1 MMKKKETALPI
12 HFFTIVLNGE
22 PFIRH
27 HIDVFKRLNFTWH
40 WHIIEGVA
48 DLKHDT
54 GWSVQ
59 FGGRITGELHR
70 NGLSNDGTTEY
81 LNELAQ
87 KFPENITV
95 YRNPKGAFWDGK
107 LEMVNAPL
115 VNINKA
121 CLLWQVDVDE
131 YWTLEQ
137 IDTAHKM
144 FENQPDRSAA
154 YYFCNFFVGPELVI
168 TTRNTYGNH
177 TDYEWL
183 RTWRCNAGDRWTA
196 HEPPRLC
203 RRDRKG
209 QWIDIAKI
217 NPFMHLETES
227 NNLIFNHYAYVTE
240 QQLRF
245 KEIYY
250 GYSNAVKSWKTLQS
264 VENLPVHLKDYFPW
278 VKDEALVDRLTSQAS
293 ACAGFK
299 NILWVRTDS
308 IGDNILASSMLP
320 HIYARFNG
328 ARITVLCQTHIS
340 ELYEACPYVDKIIS
354 FDRKR
359 AITDEA
365 YRNEIIRALRELD
378 ADLVLNSV
386 YSREL
391 LTDFFAVNSGANV
404 CVAFEGDLSNMSTEQ
419 RQTNNANYSWLIKSD
434 GEYKSELE
442 RSVDFLQG
450 IGVPVQ
456 GLEPILWITPDDEKF
471 ADDFFSTNKLLPQET
486 VALFVCSQWTYK
498 YYDHYKEV
506 LGELCKDKKLAV
518 LALGSDQDIAI
529 NQEIIDDLDVKAV
542 NLAGKTTLRQT
553 AALIKRCRLGIGA
566 DTGAA
571 HIACA
576 VGTPT
581 VIILGGGHFGRFF
594 PYSHLTSTACL
605 PLECYSCNWQCR
617 YGRVHCIKDIKP
629 EVVVEAIRQTLGKY
643 SEKPRIF
650 VQGYSLWEQET
661 GYPRWQSFHNQL
673 NAADV
678 EMIPVGEI
686 TSFISGVWQKLT
698 SFDKK
703 AQVRFLQ
710 DAADEFI
717 LHGEKLFFCN
727 DYEGAELSF
736 CRALE
741 LQNNPSKAQNCLG
754 VLYYQMGDN
763 ERARKC
769 YEAAVHSQPDNA
781 TFVKNLADFY
791 YVVQKD
797 KEKAVKMYIKGLKIN
812 PEDMEI
818 FMALGNISIETGQ
831 LESAKDFYKRILNID
846 PENNDALQ

>member
-1 MMKKKETALPI
+1 MKKKETALPI

-59 FGGRITGELHR
+59 FGGKITGELHR

-87 KFPENITV
+87 QFPENITV
-95 YRNPKGAFWDGK
+95 YRNPKSAFWDGK

-115 VNINKA
+115 VNINKT

-137 IDTAHKM
+137 IGMAHKM
-144 FENQPDRSAA
+144 FEDQPDRSAA
-154 YYFCNFFVGPELVI
+154 YYLCNFFVGPELVI

-203 RRDRKG
+203 RRDQKG

-278 VKDEALVDRLTSQAS
+278 VNDEALVDRVTSQAS

-320 HIYARFNG
+320 HIYARFNS
-328 ARITVLCQTHIS
+328 ARITVVCQTHIA

-359 AITDEA
+359 AIADEA
-365 YRNEIIRALRELD
+365 YRNEIIRALRELN

-391 LTDFFAVNSGANV
+391 LTDFFSVNSGAKV
-404 CVAFEGDLSNMSTEQ
+404 CVAFEGDLSNISTEQ
-419 RQTNNANYSWLIKSD
+419 RQTNNAYYSWLIKSD
-434 GEYKSELE
+434 GGYKSELE
-442 RSVDFLQG
+442 RSADFLQG
-450 IGVPVQ
+450 IGVPVH

-506 LGELCKDKKLAV
+506 LARG
-518 LALGSDQDIAI
+518 
-529 NQEIIDDLDVKAV
+529 
-542 NLAGKTTLRQT
+542 
-553 AALIKRCRLGIGA
+553 
-566 DTGAA
+566 
-571 HIACA
+571 
-576 VGTPT
+576 
-581 VIILGGGHFGRFF
+581 
-594 PYSHLTSTACL
+594 
-605 PLECYSCNWQCR
+605 
-617 YGRVHCIKDIKP
+617 
-629 EVVVEAIRQTLGKY
+629 
-643 SEKPRIF
+643 
-650 VQGYSLWEQET
+650 
-661 GYPRWQSFHNQL
+661 
-673 NAADV
+673 
-678 EMIPVGEI
+678 
-686 TSFISGVWQKLT
+686 
-698 SFDKK
+698 
-703 AQVRFLQ
+703 LQ
-710 DAADEFI
+710 
-717 LHGEKLFFCN
+717 
-727 DYEGAELSF
+727 
-736 CRALE
+736 R
-741 LQNNPSKAQNCLG
+741 
-754 VLYYQMGDN
+754 
-763 ERARKC
+763 
-769 YEAAVHSQPDNA
+769 
-781 TFVKNLADFY
+781 
-791 YVVQKD
+791 
-797 KEKAVKMYIKGLKIN
+797 
-812 PEDMEI
+812 
-818 FMALGNISIETGQ
+818 
-831 LESAKDFYKRILNID
+831 
-846 PENNDALQ
+846 